1 MWPPLNGR
9 ATVRDRC
16 LAGGLAALA
25 KSLAVCAMNATTV
38 NRRMRGGCA
47 RGSRALLRCAIIGCA
62 GARAEEEL
70 IGYSLDRV
78 DSLRIG
84 VRKQTGLA
92 VRIPFSRSRHRFGHF
107 GSFTPTSV
115 RRSFLNSQVSGTRSQ
130 KPPTG
135 KAVLPYGGFR
145 EEAPH
150 EEGNDRVNLGWE
162 DSPSGLWRS
171 LGKRVGFTPSGVQIP
186 YPPRRQ
192 QSGVHRFGAPR
203 PLLVFFS
210 AVACP
215 SGQRSTPR
223 KRVWG

>member
-1 MWPPLNGR
+1 MWPPRDGR
-9 ATVRDRC
+9 AKVQDRC
-16 LAGGLAALA
+16 LAGGLAGLA
-25 KSLAVCAMNATTV
+25 RSLAVGALIATTV
-38 NRRMRGGCA
+38 KRRMRGGCA
-47 RGSRALLRCAIIGCA
+47 RGSRALLRCAIVECA

-70 IGYSLDRV
+70 IGSSLDRV
-78 DSLRIG
+78 DLGSSG
-84 VRKQTGLA
+84 VQKHTVFAG
-92 VRIPFSRSRHRFGHF
+92 RIPFLTLPPPFRAF

-115 RRSFLNSQVSGTRSQ
+115 RRSFLNSQVSSTRSQ

-145 EEAPH
+145 EDAPH

-192 QSGVHRFGAPR
+192 QGGVHRFGAPR

>member
-9 ATVRDRC
+9 AKVQDRC
-16 LAGGLAALA
+16 LAGGLAGLGLLPRSCGFGEQWGAETYRFRPPYPVFTLPPPF
-25 KSLAVCAMNATTV
+25 
-38 NRRMRGGCA
+38 
-47 RGSRALLRCAIIGCA
+47 RA
-62 GARAEEEL
+62 
-70 IGYSLDRV
+70 
-78 DSLRIG
+78 
-84 VRKQTGLA
+84 
-92 VRIPFSRSRHRFGHF
+92 F

-115 RRSFLNSQVSGTRSQ
+115 RRSFLNSQVSSTRSQ

-162 DSPSGLWRS
+162 DSPRGLWRS

-192 QSGVHRFGAPR
+192 QGGVHRFGAPR